1 MAASSR
7 RFPPRSSLSARR
19 VLRNLVAFALLYG
32 AGLAAVW
39 GFSLLG
45 VSTLV
50 AFPVFVLGVLI
61 TSLETDSGL
70 WGAALGVAYLLS
82 YDFLFTA
89 PLFTLKVLSR
99 TDVAALAIFLVVSLI
114 MGVITHR
121 MSRQVQAAERT
132 ACALGRLNRL
142 SVGLL
147 ESSTPQAACSFAQE
161 FLTRVLRRPVT
172 ITLGEPPAAGSA
184 AARDCYE
191 RRAPT
196 GYGEPGWRD
205 ATEKYLPLGMKGRL
219 YGVVAID
226 CSSGDVDSGS
236 LSLVNAVVAP
246 DPRGR
251 GAQRAGGRR
260 ARRRRRPSGHI
271 GPVQRQERCRTDT
284 SGSALI
290 DRSRYPKANRDGRFS
305 APGAL
310 LVQHLA
316 HFAAALVVQGLLV
329 GRQALQKL
337 QQLAHMLALL
347 VTDVGEHLLRIL
359 VIRRLDVGVVL
370 VDSLKLPDDVL
381 ANGVDELL
389 VSQLARHFHHE
400 RIRNC
405 GHDGSFLAASK
416 RPVLATPAV
425 ARRQAR
431 GSVGH
436 PRRLGWS
443 RSPGRLVATDL

>member
-1 MAASSR
+1 MAASSC
-7 RFPPRSSLSARR
+7 RFPLRSSLSARR
-19 VLRNLVAFALLYG
+19 VLRNLVASALLYG

-61 TSLETDSGL
+61 ASLETDSGL

-191 RRAPT
+191 RRSPT
-196 GYGEPGWRD
+196 
-205 ATEKYLPLGMKGRL
+205 RL
-219 YGVVAID
+219 RRA
-226 CSSGDVDSGS
+226 
-236 LSLVNAVVAP
+236 
-246 DPRGR
+246 
-251 GAQRAGGRR
+251 RAGGM
-260 ARRRRRPSGHI
+260 RRRST
-271 GPVQRQERCRTDT
+271 CR
-284 SGSALI
+284 SA
-290 DRSRYPKANRDGRFS
+290 
-305 APGAL
+305 
-310 LVQHLA
+310 
-316 HFAAALVVQGLLV
+316 
-329 GRQALQKL
+329 
-337 QQLAHMLALL
+337 
-347 VTDVGEHLLRIL
+347 
-359 VIRRLDVGVVL
+359 
-370 VDSLKLPDDVL
+370 
-381 ANGVDELL
+381 
-389 VSQLARHFHHE
+389 
-400 RIRNC
+400 
-405 GHDGSFLAASK
+405 
-416 RPVLATPAV
+416 
-425 ARRQAR
+425 
-431 GSVGH
+431 
-436 PRRLGWS
+436 
-443 RSPGRLVATDL
+443 

>member
-1 MAASSR
+1 MAASSC
-7 RFPPRSSLSARR
+7 RFPLRSSLSARR

-61 TSLETDSGL
+61 ASLETDSGL
-70 WGAALGVAYLLS
+70 WGAALGLAYLLS

-121 MSRQVQAAERT
+121 MSRQVQAA
-132 ACALGRLNRL
+132 
-142 SVGLL
+142 
-147 ESSTPQAACSFAQE
+147 CSFAQE

-191 RRAPT
+191 RRSPT

-236 LSLVNAVVAP
+236 LSLVNAVVAQTLVAVERNELAESEP
-246 DPRGR
+246 D
-251 GAQRAGGRR
+251 GAGVPA
-260 ARRRRRPSGHI
+260 AI
-271 GPVQRQERCRTDT
+271 
-284 SGSALI
+284 
-290 DRSRYPKANRDGRFS
+290 S
-305 APGAL
+305 APSNDKSAAEPIRPTAL
-310 LVQHLA
+310 
-316 HFAAALVVQGLLV
+316 
-329 GRQALQKL
+329 
-337 QQLAHMLALL
+337 
-347 VTDVGEHLLRIL
+347 
-359 VIRRLDVGVVL
+359 
-370 VDSLKLPDDVL
+370 S
-381 ANGVDELL
+381 
-389 VSQLARHFHHE
+389 
-400 RIRNC
+400 
-405 GHDGSFLAASK
+405 
-416 RPVLATPAV
+416 
-425 ARRQAR
+425 
-431 GSVGH
+431 
-436 PRRLGWS
+436 
-443 RSPGRLVATDL
+443 

>member
-7 RFPPRSSLSARR
+7 RFPPRSSLSARH

-61 TSLETDSGL
+61 TRLETDSGL

-121 MSRQVQAAERT
+121 MSRQVQTAERT

-147 ESSTPQAACSFAQE
+147 EACSFAQE

-236 LSLVNAVVAP
+236 LSLVNAVVAQTLVAVERNELAEGEP
-246 DPRGR
+246 D
-251 GAQRAGGRR
+251 GAGAP
-260 ARRRRRPSGHI
+260 AA
-271 GPVQRQERCRTDT
+271 T
-284 SGSALI
+284 
-290 DRSRYPKANRDGRFS
+290 S
-305 APGAL
+305 APSNDKSA
-310 LVQHLA
+310 A
-316 HFAAALVVQGLLV
+316 EPIRPAAL
-329 GRQALQKL
+329 
-337 QQLAHMLALL
+337 
-347 VTDVGEHLLRIL
+347 
-359 VIRRLDVGVVL
+359 
-370 VDSLKLPDDVL
+370 S
-381 ANGVDELL
+381 
-389 VSQLARHFHHE
+389 
-400 RIRNC
+400 
-405 GHDGSFLAASK
+405 
-416 RPVLATPAV
+416 
-425 ARRQAR
+425 
-431 GSVGH
+431 
-436 PRRLGWS
+436 
-443 RSPGRLVATDL
+443 

>member
-1 MAASSR
+1 MAASSC
-7 RFPPRSSLSARR
+7 RFPLRSSLSARR

-61 TSLETDSGL
+61 ASLETDSGL

-191 RRAPT
+191 RRSPT

-236 LSLVNAVVAP
+236 LS
-246 DPRGR
+246 
-251 GAQRAGGRR
+251 
-260 ARRRRRPSGHI
+260 
-271 GPVQRQERCRTDT
+271 
-284 SGSALI
+284 
-290 DRSRYPKANRDGRFS
+290 
-305 APGAL
+305 
-310 LVQHLA
+310 
-316 HFAAALVVQGLLV
+316 
-329 GRQALQKL
+329 
-337 QQLAHMLALL
+337 
-347 VTDVGEHLLRIL
+347 
-359 VIRRLDVGVVL
+359 
-370 VDSLKLPDDVL
+370 
-381 ANGVDELL
+381 L

>member
-7 RFPPRSSLSARR
+7 RFPLRSSLSARR
-19 VLRNLVAFALLYG
+19 VLRNLVAFALIYG

-61 TSLETDSGL
+61 ASLETDSGL
-70 WGAALGVAYLLS
+70 WGATLGVAYLLS

-99 TDVAALAIFLVVSLI
+99 TDVAALVIFLVVSLI

-147 ESSTPQAACSFAQE
+147 ESSTPQTACSFAQE

-184 AARDCYE
+184 AAHDCYE

-236 LSLVNAVVAP
+236 LSLVNAVVAQTLVAVERNELAESEP
-246 DPRGR
+246 D
-251 GAQRAGGRR
+251 GAGVPA
-260 ARRRRRPSGHI
+260 AI
-271 GPVQRQERCRTDT
+271 
-284 SGSALI
+284 
-290 DRSRYPKANRDGRFS
+290 S
-305 APGAL
+305 APSNDKSA
-310 LVQHLA
+310 A
-316 HFAAALVVQGLLV
+316 EPIRPAAL
-329 GRQALQKL
+329 
-337 QQLAHMLALL
+337 
-347 VTDVGEHLLRIL
+347 
-359 VIRRLDVGVVL
+359 
-370 VDSLKLPDDVL
+370 S
-381 ANGVDELL
+381 
-389 VSQLARHFHHE
+389 
-400 RIRNC
+400 
-405 GHDGSFLAASK
+405 
-416 RPVLATPAV
+416 
-425 ARRQAR
+425 
-431 GSVGH
+431 
-436 PRRLGWS
+436 
-443 RSPGRLVATDL
+443 

>member
-7 RFPPRSSLSARR
+7 RFPPRSSLSARH

-121 MSRQVQAAERT
+121 MSRQVQTAERT

-161 FLTRVLRRPVT
+161 FLTRVLRRPAA
-172 ITLGEPPAAGSA
+172 PP
-184 AARDCYE
+184 R
-191 RRAPT
+191 
-196 GYGEPGWRD
+196 
-205 ATEKYLPLGMKGRL
+205 
-219 YGVVAID
+219 
-226 CSSGDVDSGS
+226 
-236 LSLVNAVVAP
+236 
-246 DPRGR
+246 
-251 GAQRAGGRR
+251 
-260 ARRRRRPSGHI
+260 
-271 GPVQRQERCRTDT
+271 
-284 SGSALI
+284 
-290 DRSRYPKANRDGRFS
+290 
-305 APGAL
+305 
-310 LVQHLA
+310 
-316 HFAAALVVQGLLV
+316 
-329 GRQALQKL
+329 
-337 QQLAHMLALL
+337 
-347 VTDVGEHLLRIL
+347 
-359 VIRRLDVGVVL
+359 
-370 VDSLKLPDDVL
+370 
-381 ANGVDELL
+381 
-389 VSQLARHFHHE
+389 
-400 RIRNC
+400 
-405 GHDGSFLAASK
+405 
-416 RPVLATPAV
+416 
-425 ARRQAR
+425 
-431 GSVGH
+431 
-436 PRRLGWS
+436 
-443 RSPGRLVATDL
+443 

>member
-7 RFPPRSSLSARR
+7 RFPPRSSLSARH

-61 TSLETDSGL
+61 ASLETDSGL

-161 FLTRVLRRPVT
+161 FLTRVEAHGARPLSDLTGGIHLHT
-172 ITLGEPPAAGSA
+172 IRCPDEKTFQ
-184 AARDCYE
+184 RVE
-191 RRAPT
+191 R
-196 GYGEPGWRD
+196 
-205 ATEKYLPLGMKGRL
+205 
-219 YGVVAID
+219 
-226 CSSGDVDSGS
+226 S
-236 LSLVNAVVAP
+236 LQNEN
-246 DPRGR
+246 
-251 GAQRAGGRR
+251 
-260 ARRRRRPSGHI
+260 I
-271 GPVQRQERCRTDT
+271 
-284 SGSALI
+284 
-290 DRSRYPKANRDGRFS
+290 
-305 APGAL
+305 L
-310 LVQHLA
+310 L
-316 HFAAALVVQGLLV
+316 
-329 GRQALQKL
+329 K
-337 QQLAHMLALL
+337 M
-347 VTDVGEHLLRIL
+347 
-359 VIRRLDVGVVL
+359 
-370 VDSLKLPDDVL
+370 
-381 ANGVDELL
+381 
-389 VSQLARHFHHE
+389 
-400 RIRNC
+400 
-405 GHDGSFLAASK
+405 
-416 RPVLATPAV
+416 
-425 ARRQAR
+425 
-431 GSVGH
+431 
-436 PRRLGWS
+436 
-443 RSPGRLVATDL
+443 

>member
-61 TSLETDSGL
+61 ASLETDSGL
-70 WGAALGVAYLLS
+70 WGATLGVAYLLS

-132 ACALGRLNRL
+132 ACALGRL

-236 LSLVNAVVAP
+236 LSLVNAVVAQTLVAVERNELAEGEP
-246 DPRGR
+246 D
-251 GAQRAGGRR
+251 GAGAP
-260 ARRRRRPSGHI
+260 AA
-271 GPVQRQERCRTDT
+271 T
-284 SGSALI
+284 
-290 DRSRYPKANRDGRFS
+290 S
-305 APGAL
+305 APSNDKSA
-310 LVQHLA
+310 A
-316 HFAAALVVQGLLV
+316 EPIRPAAL
-329 GRQALQKL
+329 
-337 QQLAHMLALL
+337 
-347 VTDVGEHLLRIL
+347 
-359 VIRRLDVGVVL
+359 
-370 VDSLKLPDDVL
+370 S
-381 ANGVDELL
+381 
-389 VSQLARHFHHE
+389 
-400 RIRNC
+400 
-405 GHDGSFLAASK
+405 
-416 RPVLATPAV
+416 
-425 ARRQAR
+425 
-431 GSVGH
+431 
-436 PRRLGWS
+436 
-443 RSPGRLVATDL
+443 

>member
-7 RFPPRSSLSARR
+7 RFPLRSSLSARR

-61 TSLETDSGL
+61 ASLETDSGL

-99 TDVAALAIFLVVSLI
+99 TDVAALVIFLIVSLI

-172 ITLGEPPAAGSA
+172 ITLGEPPVAGSA

-191 RRAPT
+191 RLPGNEHYERAQ
-196 GYGEPGWRD
+196 
-205 ATEKYLPLGMKGRL
+205 KYLPLGMKGRL

-236 LSLVNAVVAP
+236 LSLVNAVVAQTLVAVERNELAESEP
-246 DPRGR
+246 D
-251 GAQRAGGRR
+251 GAGVPA
-260 ARRRRRPSGHI
+260 AI
-271 GPVQRQERCRTDT
+271 
-284 SGSALI
+284 
-290 DRSRYPKANRDGRFS
+290 S
-305 APGAL
+305 APSNDKSAAEPIRPTAL
-310 LVQHLA
+310 
-316 HFAAALVVQGLLV
+316 
-329 GRQALQKL
+329 
-337 QQLAHMLALL
+337 
-347 VTDVGEHLLRIL
+347 
-359 VIRRLDVGVVL
+359 
-370 VDSLKLPDDVL
+370 S
-381 ANGVDELL
+381 
-389 VSQLARHFHHE
+389 
-400 RIRNC
+400 
-405 GHDGSFLAASK
+405 
-416 RPVLATPAV
+416 
-425 ARRQAR
+425 
-431 GSVGH
+431 
-436 PRRLGWS
+436 
-443 RSPGRLVATDL
+443 

>member
-70 WGAALGVAYLLS
+70 WGATLGVAYLLS

-184 AARDCYE
+184 AARACYE

-236 LSLVNAVVAP
+236 LSLVNAVVAQTLVAVERNELAEGEP
-246 DPRGR
+246 D
-251 GAQRAGGRR
+251 GAGAP
-260 ARRRRRPSGHI
+260 AA
-271 GPVQRQERCRTDT
+271 T
-284 SGSALI
+284 
-290 DRSRYPKANRDGRFS
+290 S
-305 APGAL
+305 APSNDKSA
-310 LVQHLA
+310 A
-316 HFAAALVVQGLLV
+316 EPIRPAAL
-329 GRQALQKL
+329 
-337 QQLAHMLALL
+337 
-347 VTDVGEHLLRIL
+347 
-359 VIRRLDVGVVL
+359 
-370 VDSLKLPDDVL
+370 S
-381 ANGVDELL
+381 
-389 VSQLARHFHHE
+389 
-400 RIRNC
+400 
-405 GHDGSFLAASK
+405 
-416 RPVLATPAV
+416 
-425 ARRQAR
+425 
-431 GSVGH
+431 
-436 PRRLGWS
+436 
-443 RSPGRLVATDL
+443 

>member
-1 MAASSR
+1 M
-7 RFPPRSSLSARR
+7 
-19 VLRNLVAFALLYG
+19 
-32 AGLAAVW
+32 W

-61 TSLETDSGL
+61 ASLETDSGL

-99 TDVAALAIFLVVSLI
+99 TDVAALVIFLVVSLI

-172 ITLGEPPAAGSA
+172 ITLGEPPAEGSA
-184 AARDCYE
+184 AARACYE
-191 RRAPT
+191 RRSPT

-205 ATEKYLPLGMKGRL
+205 VTEKFLPLGMKGRL

-236 LSLVNAVVAP
+236 LSLVNAVVAQTLVAVERNELAESEP
-246 DPRGR
+246 D
-251 GAQRAGGRR
+251 GAGVPA
-260 ARRRRRPSGHI
+260 AIAAPSNDKSAAEPIRP
-271 GPVQRQERCRTDT
+271 
-284 SGSALI
+284 
-290 DRSRYPKANRDGRFS
+290 
-305 APGAL
+305 
-310 LVQHLA
+310 
-316 HFAAALVVQGLLV
+316 AAL
-329 GRQALQKL
+329 
-337 QQLAHMLALL
+337 
-347 VTDVGEHLLRIL
+347 
-359 VIRRLDVGVVL
+359 
-370 VDSLKLPDDVL
+370 S
-381 ANGVDELL
+381 
-389 VSQLARHFHHE
+389 
-400 RIRNC
+400 
-405 GHDGSFLAASK
+405 
-416 RPVLATPAV
+416 
-425 ARRQAR
+425 
-431 GSVGH
+431 
-436 PRRLGWS
+436 
-443 RSPGRLVATDL
+443 

>member
-61 TSLETDSGL
+61 ASLETDSGL
-70 WGAALGVAYLLS
+70 WGATLGVAYLLS

-172 ITLGEPPAAGSA
+172 ITLGSRRRGQRGGPRLLR
-184 AARDCYE
+184 AARAHRL
-191 RRAPT
+191 RRA
-196 GYGEPGWRD
+196 GLAGCDGEVPASRHEG
-205 ATEKYLPLGMKGRL
+205 TP
-219 YGVVAID
+219 V
-226 CSSGDVDSGS
+226 
-236 LSLVNAVVAP
+236 
-246 DPRGR
+246 RG
-251 GAQRAGGRR
+251 
-260 ARRRRRPSGHI
+260 SGH
-271 GPVQRQERCRTDT
+271 R
-284 SGSALI
+284 
-290 DRSRYPKANRDGRFS
+290 
-305 APGAL
+305 L
-310 LVQHLA
+310 LL
-316 HFAAALVVQGLLV
+316 G
-329 GRQALQKL
+329 G
-337 QQLAHMLALL
+337 
-347 VTDVGEHLLRIL
+347 
-359 VIRRLDVGVVL
+359 
-370 VDSLKLPDDVL
+370 
-381 ANGVDELL
+381 
-389 VSQLARHFHHE
+389 
-400 RIRNC
+400 C
-405 GHDGSFLAASK
+405 G
-416 RPVLATPAV
+416 
-425 ARRQAR
+425 
-431 GSVGH
+431 
-436 PRRLGWS
+436 
-443 RSPGRLVATDL
+443 

>member
-1 MAASSR
+1 M
-7 RFPPRSSLSARR
+7 
-19 VLRNLVAFALLYG
+19 
-32 AGLAAVW
+32 
-39 GFSLLG
+39 
-45 VSTLV
+45 
-50 AFPVFVLGVLI
+50 
-61 TSLETDSGL
+61 
-70 WGAALGVAYLLS
+70 AYLLS

-236 LSLVNAVVAP
+236 LSLVNAVVAQTLVAVERNELAEGEP
-246 DPRGR
+246 D
-251 GAQRAGGRR
+251 GAGAP
-260 ARRRRRPSGHI
+260 AA
-271 GPVQRQERCRTDT
+271 T
-284 SGSALI
+284 
-290 DRSRYPKANRDGRFS
+290 S
-305 APGAL
+305 APSNDKSA
-310 LVQHLA
+310 A
-316 HFAAALVVQGLLV
+316 EPIRPAAL
-329 GRQALQKL
+329 
-337 QQLAHMLALL
+337 
-347 VTDVGEHLLRIL
+347 
-359 VIRRLDVGVVL
+359 
-370 VDSLKLPDDVL
+370 S
-381 ANGVDELL
+381 
-389 VSQLARHFHHE
+389 
-400 RIRNC
+400 
-405 GHDGSFLAASK
+405 
-416 RPVLATPAV
+416 
-425 ARRQAR
+425 
-431 GSVGH
+431 
-436 PRRLGWS
+436 
-443 RSPGRLVATDL
+443 

>member
-1 MAASSR
+1 MAASSC
-7 RFPPRSSLSARR
+7 RFPLRSSLSARR

-61 TSLETDSGL
+61 ASLETDSGL

-114 MGVITHR
+114 MG

-191 RRAPT
+191 RRSPT

-236 LSLVNAVVAP
+236 LSLVNAVVAQTLVAVERNELAEGEP
-246 DPRGR
+246 D
-251 GAQRAGGRR
+251 GAGVPA
-260 ARRRRRPSGHI
+260 AI
-271 GPVQRQERCRTDT
+271 
-284 SGSALI
+284 
-290 DRSRYPKANRDGRFS
+290 S
-305 APGAL
+305 APSNDKSA
-310 LVQHLA
+310 A
-316 HFAAALVVQGLLV
+316 EPIRPAAL
-329 GRQALQKL
+329 
-337 QQLAHMLALL
+337 
-347 VTDVGEHLLRIL
+347 
-359 VIRRLDVGVVL
+359 
-370 VDSLKLPDDVL
+370 S
-381 ANGVDELL
+381 
-389 VSQLARHFHHE
+389 
-400 RIRNC
+400 
-405 GHDGSFLAASK
+405 
-416 RPVLATPAV
+416 
-425 ARRQAR
+425 
-431 GSVGH
+431 
-436 PRRLGWS
+436 
-443 RSPGRLVATDL
+443 

>member
-7 RFPPRSSLSARR
+7 RFPLRSSLSTRR

-50 AFPVFVLGVLI
+50 AFPVVVLGVLI
-61 TSLETDSGL
+61 ASLETDSGL

-147 ESSTPQAACSFAQE
+147 E
-161 FLTRVLRRPVT
+161 
-172 ITLGEPPAAGSA
+172 PPAAGSA
-184 AARDCYE
+184 AARACYE
-191 RRAPT
+191 RRSPT
-196 GYGEPGWRD
+196 GYGEPSWRD
-205 ATEKYLPLGMKGRL
+205 VTEKYLPLGMKGRL

-236 LSLVNAVVAP
+236 LSLVNAVVAQTLVAVERNELAEGEP
-246 DPRGR
+246 D
-251 GAQRAGGRR
+251 GAGVPA
-260 ARRRRRPSGHI
+260 AIAAPSNDKSAAEPIRP
-271 GPVQRQERCRTDT
+271 
-284 SGSALI
+284 
-290 DRSRYPKANRDGRFS
+290 
-305 APGAL
+305 
-310 LVQHLA
+310 
-316 HFAAALVVQGLLV
+316 AAL
-329 GRQALQKL
+329 
-337 QQLAHMLALL
+337 
-347 VTDVGEHLLRIL
+347 
-359 VIRRLDVGVVL
+359 
-370 VDSLKLPDDVL
+370 S
-381 ANGVDELL
+381 
-389 VSQLARHFHHE
+389 
-400 RIRNC
+400 
-405 GHDGSFLAASK
+405 
-416 RPVLATPAV
+416 
-425 ARRQAR
+425 
-431 GSVGH
+431 
-436 PRRLGWS
+436 
-443 RSPGRLVATDL
+443 

>member
-61 TSLETDSGL
+61 ASPGDRLGAVGRRAGSGL
-70 WGAALGVAYLLS
+70 PALLRLPVHRAPLHAEGAQPHRRGGARHLPRRVAHHGRDHPPHEPPGAGGRAHGLRAGAAES
-82 YDFLFTA
+82 
-89 PLFTLKVLSR
+89 
-99 TDVAALAIFLVVSLI
+99 
-114 MGVITHR
+114 
-121 MSRQVQAAERT
+121 AER
-132 ACALGRLNRL
+132 R
-142 SVGLL
+142 LL

-196 GYGEPGWRD
+196 GYGEPGYRD
-205 ATEKYLPLGMKGRL
+205 EREKYLPLGMKGRL

-236 LSLVNAVVAP
+236 PLPRQRRGGP

-290 DRSRYPKANRDGRFS
+290 D
-305 APGAL
+305 
-310 LVQHLA
+310 
-316 HFAAALVVQGLLV
+316 
-329 GRQALQKL
+329 
-337 QQLAHMLALL
+337 
-347 VTDVGEHLLRIL
+347 
-359 VIRRLDVGVVL
+359 
-370 VDSLKLPDDVL
+370 
-381 ANGVDELL
+381 
-389 VSQLARHFHHE
+389 
-400 RIRNC
+400 
-405 GHDGSFLAASK
+405 
-416 RPVLATPAV
+416 
-425 ARRQAR
+425 
-431 GSVGH
+431 
-436 PRRLGWS
+436 
-443 RSPGRLVATDL
+443 

>member
-7 RFPPRSSLSARR
+7 RFPPRSSLSARH

-191 RRAPT
+191 RRSPT

-236 LSLVNAVVAP
+236 LSLVNAVVAQTLVAVERNELAESEP
-246 DPRGR
+246 D
-251 GAQRAGGRR
+251 GAGVPA
-260 ARRRRRPSGHI
+260 AI
-271 GPVQRQERCRTDT
+271 
-284 SGSALI
+284 
-290 DRSRYPKANRDGRFS
+290 S
-305 APGAL
+305 APSNDKSAAEPIRPTAL
-310 LVQHLA
+310 
-316 HFAAALVVQGLLV
+316 
-329 GRQALQKL
+329 
-337 QQLAHMLALL
+337 
-347 VTDVGEHLLRIL
+347 
-359 VIRRLDVGVVL
+359 
-370 VDSLKLPDDVL
+370 S
-381 ANGVDELL
+381 
-389 VSQLARHFHHE
+389 
-400 RIRNC
+400 
-405 GHDGSFLAASK
+405 
-416 RPVLATPAV
+416 
-425 ARRQAR
+425 
-431 GSVGH
+431 
-436 PRRLGWS
+436 
-443 RSPGRLVATDL
+443 

>member
-61 TSLETDSGL
+61 ASLETDSGL
-70 WGAALGVAYLLS
+70 WGATLGVAYLLS

-121 MSRQVQAAERT
+121 MSRQV
-132 ACALGRLNRL
+132 
-142 SVGLL
+142 L

-236 LSLVNAVVAP
+236 LSLVNAVVAQTLVAVERNELAEGEP
-246 DPRGR
+246 D
-251 GAQRAGGRR
+251 GAGAP
-260 ARRRRRPSGHI
+260 AATSAPSN
-271 GPVQRQERCRTDT
+271 DK
-284 SGSALI
+284 SA
-290 DRSRYPKANRDGRFS
+290 AERDGRFS

-347 VTDVGEHLLRIL
+347 VADVGEHLLRIL

>member
-7 RFPPRSSLSARR
+7 RFPLRSSLSARR

-61 TSLETDSGL
+61 ASLETDSGL

-99 TDVAALAIFLVVSLI
+99 TDVAALVIFLVVSLI

-172 ITLGEPPAAGSA
+172 ITLGEPPVAGSA

-191 RRAPT
+191 RRSPT

-226 CSSGDVDSGS
+226 CSSGMWIAAASPSSTPWWPRPSWPWSATSWRKASPTVPASQRPYRPRPTTRALPNRYVRQRSHRLIAISQGQSRRAVLGS
-236 LSLVNAVVAP
+236 RRATCPASRALRRG
-246 DPRGR
+246 PR
-251 GAQRAGGRR
+251 RAGPSRR
-260 ARRRRRPSGHI
+260 
-271 GPVQRQERCRTDT
+271 
-284 SGSALI
+284 
-290 DRSRYPKANRDGRFS
+290 
-305 APGAL
+305 APGAPK
-310 LVQHLA
+310 A
-316 HFAAALVVQGLLV
+316 PAARPYA
-329 GRQALQKL
+329 RAP
-337 QQLAHMLALL
+337 
-347 VTDVGEHLLRIL
+347 
-359 VIRRLDVGVVL
+359 RRG
-370 VDSLKLPDDVL
+370 
-381 ANGVDELL
+381 
-389 VSQLARHFHHE
+389 
-400 RIRNC
+400 C
-405 GHDGSFLAASK
+405 
-416 RPVLATPAV
+416 
-425 ARRQAR
+425 RRAP
-431 GSVGH
+431 SSH
-436 PRRLGWS
+436 PRYP
-443 RSPGRLVATDL
+443 SPGRGRRTRG

>member
-147 ESSTPQAACSFAQE
+147 ESSTP
-161 FLTRVLRRPVT
+161 
-172 ITLGEPPAAGSA
+172 
-184 AARDCYE
+184 
-191 RRAPT
+191 
-196 GYGEPGWRD
+196 
-205 ATEKYLPLGMKGRL
+205 
-219 YGVVAID
+219 
-226 CSSGDVDSGS
+226 
-236 LSLVNAVVAP
+236 
-246 DPRGR
+246 
-251 GAQRAGGRR
+251 
-260 ARRRRRPSGHI
+260 
-271 GPVQRQERCRTDT
+271 
-284 SGSALI
+284 
-290 DRSRYPKANRDGRFS
+290 
-305 APGAL
+305 
-310 LVQHLA
+310 
-316 HFAAALVVQGLLV
+316 
-329 GRQALQKL
+329 
-337 QQLAHMLALL
+337 
-347 VTDVGEHLLRIL
+347 
-359 VIRRLDVGVVL
+359 
-370 VDSLKLPDDVL
+370 
-381 ANGVDELL
+381 
-389 VSQLARHFHHE
+389 
-400 RIRNC
+400 
-405 GHDGSFLAASK
+405 
-416 RPVLATPAV
+416 
-425 ARRQAR
+425 
-431 GSVGH
+431 
-436 PRRLGWS
+436 
-443 RSPGRLVATDL
+443 